1 MVRSTSMTTVPVIP
15 DGTARF
21 LADFATKE
29 EDGRYHIF
37 PSISSENWGC
47 TVDFKLNK
55 DCILDLALTRFVLD
69 AMVTASTIL
78 GQDEEERHR
87 WKEITDH
94 LAPYPLSTG
103 PHGEVWLDIVN
114 APAEHIY
121 NVPITLAPV
130 FPGEQVGIGKGAD
143 FLAIATRTAQTIRL
157 EGGNDLVSQPLIR
170 ARLGMLDLTWFK
182 GQIEYCMLPDGV
194 SNDRVRQS
202 GGRYSLSTD
211 FDFMMRM
218 GLWCENFA
226 VPLVLNECMLQS
238 YTGTIRLFPNV
249 TNLGPARF
257 ENLRAVGAFLVSAIF
272 DGKSVTR
279 FEVLSE
285 RGAPL
290 RFVSP
295 WKEKRVHVI
304 RTSDGQRVPAT
315 ADVEAWSVAT
325 QAGERYSISAE

>member
-1 MVRSTSMTTVPVIP
+1 
-15 DGTARF
+15 
-21 LADFATKE
+21 
-29 EDGRYHIF
+29 
-37 PSISSENWGC
+37 
-47 TVDFKLNK
+47 
-55 DCILDLALTRFVLD
+55 
-69 AMVTASTIL
+69 
-78 GQDEEERHR
+78 
-87 WKEITDH
+87 
-94 LAPYPLSTG
+94 
-103 PHGEVWLDIVN
+103 
-114 APAEHIY
+114 
-121 NVPITLAPV
+121 
-130 FPGEQVGIGKGAD
+130 
-143 FLAIATRTAQTIRL
+143 
-157 EGGNDLVSQPLIR
+157 
-170 ARLGMLDLTWFK
+170 MLDLTWFK

-257 ENLRAVGAFLVSAIF
+257 ENLRAVGAFLVSATF

-290 RFVSP
+290 RLVSP
-295 WKEKRVHVI
+295 WKEKRVRVV
-304 RTSDGQRVPAT
+304 RTSDGQQVPAT
-315 ADVEAWSVAT
+315 RDVEAWSVAT